1 MNEIATLAGGCF
13 WCTEAIYKRLKGV
26 KSVTPGYAGGT
37 AVNPSYQEVSEG
49 TTGHAESIR
58 IEFDSKIIS
67 YDKILEIYWRTHDP
81 TTMNRQGNDTGPQYR
96 SEVFFHNK
104 VQEKIARNIKEKLER
119 DKVFKN
125 PIVTKIVPF
134 TNFYPAEDYHKNY
147 YDNNRSNPYCTIV
160 IDPKIKKL
168 LQEFPEEVS

>member
-37 AVNPSYQEVSEG
+37 VVDPSYQEVSEG
-49 TTGHAESIR
+49 STGHAESIR
-58 IEFDSKIIS
+58 IEFDPKIIS

-81 TTMNRQGNDTGPQYR
+81 TMMNRQGNDVGPQYR
-96 SEVFFHNK
+96 SEVFFHDK
-104 VQEKIARNIKEKLER
+104 EQEKTAKNLKDKLER
-119 DKVFKN
+119 ENVFKN

-147 YDNNRSNPYCTIV
+147 YENNRNNPYCMLV

-168 LQEFPEEVS
+168 LEEFPEEVV